1 MKSTG
6 IMRKV
11 DELGRIVLPKEL
23 RKALDIKE
31 KDPLEIFVGE
41 SGEIIL
47 RKYQP
52 ACIFCNS
59 MDGIITYKGHNVCRH
74 CMEKLAHRLTVEE
87 AEE

>member
-52 ACIFCNS
+52 ACIFCNG
-59 MDGIITYKGHNVCRH
+59 MDGIITFKGHNVCH
-74 CMEKLAHRLTVEE
+74 NCMEKIARHLNDDDN
-87 AEE
+87 